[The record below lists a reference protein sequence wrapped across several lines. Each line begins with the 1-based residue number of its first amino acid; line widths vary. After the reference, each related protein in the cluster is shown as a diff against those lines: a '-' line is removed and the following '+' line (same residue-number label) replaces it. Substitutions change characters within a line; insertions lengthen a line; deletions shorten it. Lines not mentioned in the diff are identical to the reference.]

1 MQPRVLPIAC
11 VTALAA
17 AAALAASATGSFSHT
32 AAPPQNARP
41 TAAVDDPI
49 EQRIDQIMAGLSL
62 QQKLGQLQQVT
73 WTADPAGQQQIEDA
87 VRAGMVGAV
96 FNINGAADTNALQH
110 VAVDSSP
117 THIPLLIGYDTIH
130 GYRTV
135 FPIPLG
141 EAASFDPS
149 AAETDASVGADETAH
164 AGIKQ
169 AFAPMVDVSHE
180 PRWGR
185 IAEGAGED
193 PFLGSVIAAA
203 RVRGYQGDDYS
214 APDKVAATVKHFV
227 AYGQPEGGRDY
238 NTVDVSEQRLRNLY
252 LPPFQAAVQAGVA
265 SVMSSFNT
273 ISGVPATGNYHTIS
287 QILKGEWGFDG
298 LMDSDYTA
306 VQELIAHGFA
316 ADGKDAARL
325 ALNAGMDMEMVS
337 TNFVTYGEQLV
348 AQGLVS
354 QDRIDDAVR
363 RVLRIKLRA
372 GLFDHPYVDP
382 AQEAPHTLTD
392 ADRAAARSVADRSM
406 VLLKNA
412 RQTLPLH
419 TDVGSIALIG
429 PLADNQPELLG
440 PWAGQGRPE
449 DVVPVRAGIAAAAP
463 DATINYAPGC
473 TIENPPYPNPPV
485 VCKSR
490 AGFAEAIAAAE
501 RSDVIVAVV
510 GEAAGQSGEAAARS
524 DITLPGLQANLVKR
538 LAATGKPLV
547 LVLMNGRPLA
557 LNNVVKRADAIVE
570 AWFPGVEGG
579 NAVADVLFG
588 TVNPGGHLPVTFPYS
603 VGQVPIYYNHENTGR
618 PPDPTNKYSSKYID
632 APFTPLFP
640 FGYGL
645 SYTTFSVSDLQ
656 LSGDTMS
663 AGSGSITA
671 TVKVTNTGERAGD
684 DVVQLYVHDPVAQ
697 IVQPV
702 RRLRGFQRVTLA
714 AGASQTVTFRL
725 TPQDVGYY
733 DNAGQWVVEPG
744 DIDVYAGDSST
755 TDLHAS
761 FNVVPGG

>member
-1 MQPRVLPIAC
+1 MRTRALPVAC
-11 VTALAA
+11 AGALAA

-41 TAAVDDPI
+41 AAAADDPI
-49 EQRIDQIMAGLSL
+49 EQRIDQILSGLTL

-73 WTADPAGQQQIEDA
+73 WTGDPAGQQQIEDA
-87 VRAGMVGAV
+87 VRSGMVGAV
-96 FNINGAADTNALQH
+96 FNINGAAATNALQH
-110 VAVDSSP
+110 IAVDSSP
-117 THIPLLIGYDTIH
+117 THLPLLIGYDTIH

-238 NTVDVSEQRLRNLY
+238 NTVDLSEQRPRNLY

-273 ISGVPATGNYHTIS
+273 ISGVPATGHYHTIS

-348 AQGLVS
+348 SQGLVS

-372 GLFDHPYVDP
+372 GLFDHPFVDP

-392 ADRAAARSVADRSM
+392 ADRAAARSVAGRSM

-412 RQTLPLH
+412 HQTLPLH

-429 PLADNQPELLG
+429 PLADNQAELLG
-440 PWAGQGRPE
+440 PWAGQGKPE
-449 DVVPVRAGIAAAAP
+449 DVVSVRTGIQAAAP
-463 DATINYAPGC
+463 GATINYAPGC
-473 TIENPPYPNPPV
+473 TIENQPYPTPPV
-485 VCKSR
+485 VCKTRS
-490 AGFAEAIAAAE
+490 GFAEAIAAAQQ
-501 RSDVIVAVV
+501 SDVIVAVV

-524 DITLPGLQANLVKR
+524 DITLPGLQANL
-538 LAATGKPLV
+538 
-547 LVLMNGRPLA
+547 
-557 LNNVVKRADAIVE
+557 I
-570 AWFPGVEGG
+570 
-579 NAVADVLFG
+579 
-588 TVNPGGHLPVTFPYS
+588 
-603 VGQVPIYYNHENTGR
+603 
-618 PPDPTNKYSSKYID
+618 
-632 APFTPLFP
+632 
-640 FGYGL
+640 
-645 SYTTFSVSDLQ
+645 
-656 LSGDTMS
+656 
-663 AGSGSITA
+663 
-671 TVKVTNTGERAGD
+671 
-684 DVVQLYVHDPVAQ
+684 
-697 IVQPV
+697 
-702 RRLRGFQRVTLA
+702 
-714 AGASQTVTFRL
+714 
-725 TPQDVGYY
+725 
-733 DNAGQWVVEPG
+733 
-744 DIDVYAGDSST
+744 
-755 TDLHAS
+755 
-761 FNVVPGG
+761 